1 MIYWFPL
8 GTYSAIYCPFC
19 LETCKKEEAEQI
31 PGSGIIEDKFWCSN
45 KDEAWH
51 EQIERIKEE
60 YNKTL
65 WKNKVLVLSIS
76 GRIPF
81 FNQAENI
88 K

>member
-60 YNKTL
+60 YNKTSSHTL
-65 WKNKVLVLSIS
+65 RAILQKDIEDILNSKKASI
-76 GRIPF
+76 
-81 FNQAENI
+81 
-88 K
+88 